1 VTRRFDHDGVELAFM
16 EQGQGRPI
24 LLIHGF
30 ASNHQVNWVGTGWV
44 DTLAR
49 AGHRVVALDNR
60 GHGLST
66 KLYDP
71 ADYHTL
77 RMAEDALALLDHLG
91 IEHAA
96 VMGYSM
102 GARIAA
108 HIALMASSRLSA
120 LILGGLG
127 IHLVDGAGL
136 PTTIAAA
143 MEAPSLADVADPMG
157 RTFRAFADQTGADKA
172 ALAACIRGSRQTL
185 SREEVGSIRVPTLIA
200 VGTRDRIAG
209 SAHDLAALMPNAVAL
224 DIPDKD
230 HNPAVGDRH
239 FKAGALAFL
248 STHEAGA

>member
-1 VTRRFDHDGVELAFM
+1 MTRRFDNGGVELAFM

-30 ASNHQVNWVGTGWV
+30 VSNHQVNWVGTGWV

-49 AGHRVVALDNR
+49 AGRRVVALDNR

-71 ADYHTL
+71 AAYHTQ

-108 HIALMASSRLSA
+108 HLAMIAPSRLSA

-143 MEAPSLADVADPMG
+143 MDAPSLADVADPMG
-157 RTFRAFADQTGADKA
+157 RTFRAFADQTGADRA

-230 HNPAVGDRH
+230 HNPAVGDKH

-248 STHEAGA
+248 SAHEAGA